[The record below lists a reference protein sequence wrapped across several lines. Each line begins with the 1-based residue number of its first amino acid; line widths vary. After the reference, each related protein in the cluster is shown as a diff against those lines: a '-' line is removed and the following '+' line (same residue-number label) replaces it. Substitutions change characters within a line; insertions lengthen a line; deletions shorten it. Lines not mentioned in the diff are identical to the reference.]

1 MFTDGLDPNAVKWVR
16 EGSGIK
22 RNVEL
27 QSSFNQRSRYDPAHT
42 NRKGVGSFGLPPTKL
57 RSVHLPHGDVEDS
70 GFGSET
76 EATSDSEEDVYGGRY
91 SLDSSPQ
98 DEVQWYQKH
107 NRGSALNIMPKGMD
121 SRNTTNLRQQSNSD
135 DNTYSDVS
143 SSLETMARHCSRTN
157 VHSSPAHPAERPGTR
172 VARYENQQNE
182 YTEDESSDSAGSSE
196 CTRTTDSKHRINN
209 GKRYVVESYLSSST
223 LSQTDLEGTDKIPRG
238 LQTGRQRDVDL
249 PTAPPF
255 CGLEKETN
263 HAVDQSSTSRAS
275 AMPRTVAAE
284 RIPGTTQPIPEK
296 GVGNGIGKFE
306 KQESTLPNK
315 TIRTGSVGADVGV
328 SPLGTVPA
336 RVPTFHVSGQGPW
349 QAIIAYDA
357 CVRLCLH
364 SWARGCLEAP
374 FFLENECSV
383 LRNAFGLQQI
393 LLQSEEELLAKR
405 SADIGPEVAAPKPKK
420 TIGKMKVQVRRVKM
434 VLDVTTGCSF
444 SSMKPSAV
452 NLQALRS
459 RVSNLRSTF
468 SAGWEALSKVRVLP
482 RISANAS
489 FSRNSLAY
497 MQASTQYIKQVSSLL
512 KVGVTTLRSNSSYDL
527 VQESYSC
534 SLRLKSSTE
543 DETVRMQ
550 PGSNEKHVF
559 FPDSPGDDLIV
570 EVWDSKGI
578 LHGRVLAQLAT
589 IIENPNDKLR
599 WWSIY
604 HEPEHELVGRLQL
617 YINYTTTD
625 ENSSLKCGPVAETV
639 AYDLVLEV
647 AMKIQHFRQRNLLL
661 NGSWK
666 WLLLEFASY
675 YGVSDAY
682 CRLRYLSYV
691 MDVATPTED
700 CLVLVH
706 DLLLPVVKSRNEN
719 KLSRQEKRILG
730 ETEEQIEQI
739 LALLFENYKSLDESS
754 TSGLLDVIRP
764 PAGAPAPAL
773 VPAVKLYTLLHDIL
787 LPETQLAFCS
797 HFQVATKKRSRR
809 HMADTD
815 EYVASN
821 TEGTLTDVVA
831 LSTAY
836 SKMKALCMN
845 IRNEIFTD
853 IEIHNQHVLPSFVDL
868 PNISASIYSVELC
881 SRLRAFLVACPP
893 SGPSPYVTDLVIATA
908 DFQRDL
914 SNWNISPIKGG
925 VDAKE
930 LFHLYIVLWIED
942 KRHVLLETCK
952 LDKVKWSGV
961 KTQHLTTPFVDE
973 MYDRL
978 KETLNEYEIIICR
991 WPEYTFVLENAIAD
1005 VEKSLIEALEKQ
1017 YADVLAPLKE
1027 SLTPK
1032 KFGLK
1037 YVQKLAKRHSLSP
1050 YSVPEELAIF
1060 LNTIKRWLDVLQ
1072 PKIEAQ
1078 LKSWVAC
1085 IPDGGS
1091 VSAGERLSEI
1101 TVMLRSKFRNY
1112 LQAVVEKLCDNTRV
1126 QSATKLKKIIQDT
1139 KEAVGESEI
1148 RERMQPL
1155 KAQLVDT
1162 IDHLH
1167 GVFESHVFLAICRG
1181 YWDRMG
1187 QDVLSFLE
1195 NRKENRSWYKA
1206 SRVTVAILD
1215 DTFASQMQ
1223 RLQGNAMQEKDLE
1236 PPRSVMEVRSILCK
1250 DAPNHKD
1257 SNYFYY

>member
-27 QSSFNQRSRYDPAHT
+27 QSNFNQRSRYDPAHT

-107 NRGSALNIMPKGMD
+107 NRGSALNIMRNGMD
-121 SRNTTNLRQQSNSD
+121 SRYTPNLRQQSNSD
-135 DNTYSDVS
+135 DNTYSDIS
-143 SSLETMARHCSRTN
+143 SSMETMARHCSRAN
-157 VHSSPAHPAERPGTR
+157 VHSSPAHPAERSGTR

-196 CTRTTDSKHRINN
+196 YTRTTDSKHRINN

-238 LQTGRQRDVDL
+238 LQTGRQRDVDI

-263 HAVDQSSTSRAS
+263 QAVDQSSTSRAS
-275 AMPRTVAAE
+275 AMPKTAAAE

-296 GVGNGIGKFE
+296 GVSNGIVVRDHGK
-306 KQESTLPNK
+306 
-315 TIRTGSVGADVGV
+315 
-328 SPLGTVPA
+328 PLLHMMPVCGC
-336 RVPTFHVSGQGPW
+336 
-349 QAIIAYDA
+349 AYI
-357 CVRLCLH
+357 H
-364 SWARGCLEAP
+364 GLEVAWRHP
-374 FFLENECSV
+374 SFWRMNV
-383 LRNAFGLQQI
+383 LLQQI

-452 NLQALRS
+452 NLHALRS

-512 KVGVTTLRSNSSYDL
+512 KVGVTTLRSNSSYDI

-617 YINYTTTD
+617 YLNYTTTD

-675 YGVSDAY
+675 YGVSDVY

-809 HMADTD
+809 HMGDTD

-908 DFQRDL
+908 DLQRDL

-942 KRHVLLETCK
+942 KRHV
-952 LDKVKWSGV
+952 KWSGV
-961 KTQHLTTPFVDE
+961 KTQNLTTPFVDE

-1017 YADVLAPLKE
+1017 YADVLAPLKD

-1091 VSAGERLSEI
+1091 ISAGERLSEI

-1206 SRVTVAILD
+1206 SRILD